1 MRIQA
6 PSEPSSISNKMIDI
20 SATAGYKIYL
30 GMQLLQAISSGLNT
44 VGIPFFRAGLPV
56 LAAQLALLGPIG

>member
-1 MRIQA
+1 
-6 PSEPSSISNKMIDI
+6 MIDI

-30 GMQLLQAISSGLNT
+30 DLVMQLLQTISSGLNK
-44 VGIPFFRAGLPV
+44 VGIPFFRAGQPV

>member
-1 MRIQA
+1 
-6 PSEPSSISNKMIDI
+6 MIEI

-56 LAAQLALLGPIG
+56 LAAQLALLGPIGW